1 MKLTVF
7 AALILLGASLPLV
20 LVAAETKKATPPKPE
35 EIVGTWVGFWEDE
48 EFTRLDLRTHFNGY
62 CAYVAP
68 PEFVT
73 HRYGVHVYRITRW
86 SLQGWNLSIDLT
98 PVDPHDEK
106 IYLKGRTD
114 GIRLQ
119 LEIGGANRKWKEHV
133 VLFKESV
140 LQGADLETEAQIKR
154 IETQQKAVGP

>member
-7 AALILLGASLPLV
+7 AVLILLGASLPLV
-20 LVAAETKKATPPKPE
+20 LVAAETKMATPPKPE
-35 EIVGTWVGFWEDE
+35 ELAGTWVGFWEDE
-48 EFTRLDLRTHFNGY
+48 EFTRLDLRTDLNGY

-68 PEFVT
+68 PESVT
-73 HRYGVHVYRITRW
+73 HQYGVHVYRITRW
-86 SLQGWNLSIDLT
+86 SLQGWKLSIDLT
-98 PVDPHDEK
+98 PADPHDEK
-106 IYLKGRTD
+106 VYLKGSTD
-114 GIRLQ
+114 GVRLQ
-119 LEIGGANRKWKEHV
+119 LEIGGANRKWKERV